1 MTNAELQIKV
11 KERLNKLASL
21 DYDNF
26 ECWQIVEAFNKA
38 QLEWFRRQING
49 INQLQSG
56 DGSTKINYDDT
67 QKLIKT
73 VNLQGTVNTSAPAS
87 WTSVPFDQIDPA
99 NPNDYLYYSSIYVQ
113 AISDC
118 CKDNPRNI
126 IVYIVDKADL
136 YVILRDENKRPS
148 FEWGETVAIM
158 ADNRLTIY
166 TDNLF
171 TITSAAFTYY
181 RKPRPVKFQDCIDVS
196 TGLATGDV
204 PCEFKDDIA
213 EILVDNTVAI
223 LAADIESFNQ
233 YTRATNSVQSNT

>member
-38 QLEWFRRQING
+38 QLEWIRRQVIG
-49 INQLQSG
+49 ANQLQAG
-56 DGSTKINYDDT
+56 EGSTKMNYDDL
-67 QKLIKT
+67 QKLVKT
-73 VNLQGTVNTSAPAS
+73 VTAPGTTNTGAPAG
-87 WTSVPFDQIDPA
+87 WTSVSFDILDPA
-99 NPNDYLYYSSIYVQ
+99 NPKDYLYYSSVYVT
-113 AISDC
+113 AHSEC
-118 CKDNPRNI
+118 CPDSRNI

-148 FEWGETVAIM
+148 FDWGETVAIL
-158 ADNRLTIY
+158 ADNKITIY
-166 TDNLF
+166 TDNEFVIDSVSL
-171 TITSAAFTYY
+171 TYY
-181 RKPRPVKFQDCIDVS
+181 RKPTPVEFQNCINVS
-196 TGLATGDV
+196 TGLPTGDV

-213 EILVDNTVAI
+213 EIIVDNAVAI

-233 YTRATNSVQSNT
+233 YTRATNSVQNNT

>member
-49 INQLQSG
+49 INQLKHG
-56 DGSTKINYDDT
+56 EGSSKVNYDDT

-73 VNLQGTVNTSAPAS
+73 IPLSGTNYPTQAPANFES
-87 WTSVPFDQIDPA
+87 DPL
-99 NPNDYLYYSSIYVQ
+99 PVDYLYYSSVYVM
-113 AISDC
+113 AKSDC
-118 CKDNPRNI
+118 CPERNI
-126 IVYIVDKADL
+126 VVYMVDKADL
-136 YVILRDENKRPS
+136 YVILRDENKKPS
-148 FEWGETVAIM
+148 FEWGETVAIL
-158 ADNRLTIY
+158 ADNRMTIY
-166 TDNLF
+166 TDAQF
-171 TITSAAFTYY
+171 DITSINLTYY
-181 RKPRPVKFQDCIDVS
+181 RKPTPVTFQGCIDVS
-196 TGLATGDV
+196 TGAVTVDT

-213 EILVDNTVAI
+213 EILVDNAVAI

>member
-1 MTNAELQIKV
+1 MTNAELQIKI

-67 QKLIKT
+67 QKLIVT
-73 VNLQGTVNTSAPAS
+73 VPINGVPNSAPPES
-87 WTSVPFDQIDPA
+87 WTSIPFPA
-99 NPNDYLYYSSIYVQ
+99 DYLYYSSVYVMGK
-113 AISDC
+113 SDC
-118 CKDNPRNI
+118 CPDRNI
-126 IVYIVDKADL
+126 IVYIIDKADL
-136 YVILRDENKRPS
+136 YVTLRDENKKPS

-158 ADNRLTIY
+158 ANNQMTIY
-166 TDNLF
+166 TGGEF
-171 TITSAAFTYY
+171 SISSADFTYY
-181 RKPRPVKFQDCIDVS
+181 RKPIPVQFQNCIDVT
-196 TGLATGDV
+196 TGLPTGDV

-213 EILVDNTVAI
+213 EILVDNAVAI

-233 YTRATNSVQSNT
+233 YTRATNSVNTNT

>member
-49 INQLQSG
+49 TNQLQAG
-56 DGSTKINYDDT
+56 DGSNKVNYDDL

-73 VNLQGTVNTSAPAS
+73 VPLTG
-87 WTSVPFDQIDPA
+87 A
-99 NPNDYLYYSSIYVQ
+99 NYPNQYPQNFESDSIPEDYLSFSSIYVM
-113 AISDC
+113 AKSDC
-118 CKDNPRNI
+118 CPERNI
-126 IVYIVDKADL
+126 IVYMVDKADL
-136 YVILRDENKRPS
+136 YVILRDDNKKPS
-148 FEWGETVAIM
+148 FDWGETVAIM
-158 ADNRLTIY
+158 ADNKFTIY
-166 TDNLF
+166 TGGEF
-171 TITSAAFTYY
+171 EITSINLTYY
-181 RKPRPVKFQDCIDVS
+181 RLPVPVSFAGCVNIS
-196 TGLATGDV
+196 TGNPTADV

-213 EILVDNTVAI
+213 EILVDNAVTI

-233 YTRATNSVQSNT
+233 YTRAANSVQSNT

>member
-38 QLEWFRRQING
+38 QLEWIRRQVIG
-49 INQLQSG
+49 VNQLQSG
-56 DGSTKINYDDT
+56 EGSTKVNYDDL

-73 VNLQGTVNTSAPAS
+73 VTVLGVVNTGSPAN
-87 WTSVPFDQIDPA
+87 WTSISFDVLDLA
-99 NPNDYLYYSSIYVQ
+99 NPKDYLYYNSAYVT
-113 AISDC
+113 AINSC
-118 CKDNPRNI
+118 CKDPRNI

-148 FEWGETVAIM
+148 FEWGETVGILS
-158 ADNRLTIY
+158 NNTLTIY
-166 TDNLF
+166 TDNQFDIQSVSL
-171 TITSAAFTYY
+171 TYY
-181 RKPRPVKFQDCIDVS
+181 RKPTPVEFQNCIDVS
-196 TGLATGDV
+196 TGRPASIDV

-213 EILVDNTVAI
+213 EILVDNAVAI

>member
-49 INQLQSG
+49 TNIKQHG
-56 DGSTKINYDDT
+56 DGSSKMNYDDT
-67 QKLIKT
+67 QKMIKT
-73 VNLQGTVNTSAPAS
+73 ISLTGTNYDDSFV
-87 WTSVPFDQIDPA
+87 SVPHPS
-99 NPNDYLYYSSIYVQ
+99 DYLYYASLRVM
-113 AISDC
+113 AKNDC
-118 CKDNPRNI
+118 CPERNI
-126 IVYIVDKADL
+126 IVYMVDKADL
-136 YVILRDENKRPS
+136 YVILRDENKKPS

-158 ADNRLTIY
+158 TNNEFTIY
-166 TDNLF
+166 TNGEF
-171 TITSAAFTYY
+171 EITSVDFTYY
-181 RKPRPVKFQDCIDVS
+181 RKPIPVSFAGCTDIT
-196 TGLATGDV
+196 TGAITPDV

-213 EILVDNTVAI
+213 EIIVDNAVAI

-233 YTRATNSVQSNT
+233 YSRANTAVQANT